1 MILLSQVDP
10 YIGKYFSMDYIRR
23 SILHMNEDEIK
34 DMQTQM
40 EKERPELEELLDT
53 QATLI
58 AAQQTAMQQVGLA
71 VSARQPRFPTQEQEV
86 GR

>member
-1 MILLSQVDP
+1 
-10 YIGKYFSMDYIRR
+10 
-23 SILHMNEDEIK
+23 
-34 DMQTQM
+34 M

-71 VSARQPRFPTQEQEV
+71 VGARQPRFPTQEQEV